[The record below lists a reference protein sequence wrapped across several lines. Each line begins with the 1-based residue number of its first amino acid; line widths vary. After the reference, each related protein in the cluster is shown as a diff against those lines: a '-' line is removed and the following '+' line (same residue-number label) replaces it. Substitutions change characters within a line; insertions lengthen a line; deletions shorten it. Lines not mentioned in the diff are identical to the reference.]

1 VSLRLDRLLVRRG
14 LVRSRS
20 QGREFILSGRVLVD
34 GAACRR
40 PGRELA
46 EDADLDIAAGTSRHR
61 VGRGYDKLRGFLEEH
76 SLDFAGC
83 LVVDGGAATGGF
95 TQLALERGARCVV
108 AVDLGEGQLAPEL
121 RGDPRVIVREGC
133 DLRTLDVLPA
143 PCEILLLDLSG
154 PSLREVLPALRLP
167 LAPAARLAA
176 LVKPQ
181 FELPARARTGSGRV
195 RDVRE
200 AARVLAAVAAAATE
214 SGWRVTARGPAPQ
227 GPDQLNREYF
237 ILARRRA

>member
-1 VSLRLDRLLVRRG
+1 VSPRLDQLLVRRG

-20 QGREFILSGRVLVD
+20 QGREFILAGRVLVG

-40 PGRELA
+40 PGHELA
-46 EDADLDIAAGTSRHR
+46 ADADLALMPGTSRHR
-61 VGRGYDKLRGFLEEH
+61 VGRGYDKLRAFLDGH
-76 SLDFAGC
+76 PLDFTGR

-121 RGDPRVIVREGC
+121 RGDPRVVVRERC
-133 DLRTLDVLPA
+133 DLRTLDDLPA

-154 PSLREVLPALRLP
+154 PSLRDVLPALRLP
-167 LAPAARLAA
+167 LAPGARLVA

-181 FELPARARTGSGRV
+181 FELPARARTSSGRV
-195 RDVRE
+195 RRDRDAE
-200 AARVLAAVAAAATE
+200 QVLDAVAAAAE
-214 SGWRVTARGPAPQ
+214 ASGWGGTSRGQAPR